1 MQMLS
6 VVDPRFI
13 LMVLLGSVAGLFVG
27 AIPGLSVSMAT
38 ALLVSITYTWEHS
51 DALAMIMGVYVV
63 GVFSGAVSAILINI
77 PGAPSS
83 VVTTLDGYPM
93 SKKGQSYKALF
104 TATIYS
110 FIGSLFG
117 LLALGLLAEPV
128 SRVAIKFTKMDYF
141 LLALFGLATVG
152 SVSTKN
158 YAKGLISVMIGLVI
172 SMIGLD
178 PLMGT
183 KRLTFGIQNLAG
195 GVSTVPALVG
205 FFGFAEVLS
214 VVYNMKQE
222 QNVLAMEK
230 AKVSL
235 KEILKSWKLSL
246 YTSTIGLL
254 VGALPGAG
262 GPVASFIA
270 YNEAKRLVKKPEVPF
285 GEGAVEGIVA
295 SESSNNACIG
305 GALIPMLTLAV
316 PGDAVTAIILS
327 VFYVHGLQPGPLF
340 ITQNKES
347 FYSIVVAGIIACFA
361 LLLLGLI
368 VAPRICKV
376 ITIPKNI
383 MIPVVTSLCVIGSFA
398 CNNRLFDVGLMF
410 FFGLMGFMMRRFDY
424 PVAQFI
430 HVHITYMLCIIPIKR
445 SAVFHVKSIHQVL
458 CRRISSLRAFI
469 AHRFIACFKSACL
482 GSVAAFEN
490 QLGRIEQIVIPH
502 IQRIAAYFGQVIFIH
517 CNHSSRGFRCL
528 LPFCRLSAW
537 VMERTGCIKQRSGLQ
552 SKYGSLRRTTGITPV
567 ISMIYRQSIIR
578 NNPVALRNDKVN
590 HRIKRRRFHQIDFFR
605 FISPEQQ
612 RNVPITLG
620 KFKDVESPQETYL
633 IRK

>member
-398 CNNRLFDVGLMF
+398 CNNCLFDVGLMF

-424 PVAQFI
+424 PVAPLILAMVLGKMMDSNFRQAVSLASSSDNPFMAMFG
-430 HVHITYMLCIIPIKR
+430 HPITIVLSICTLFVLLGNIPWTKPYI
-445 SAVFHVKSIHQVL
+445 
-458 CRRISSLRAFI
+458 
-469 AHRFIACFKSACL
+469 
-482 GSVAAFEN
+482 
-490 QLGRIEQIVIPH
+490 
-502 IQRIAAYFGQVIFIH
+502 
-517 CNHSSRGFRCL
+517 
-528 LPFCRLSAW
+528 
-537 VMERTGCIKQRSGLQ
+537 
-552 SKYGSLRRTTGITPV
+552 
-567 ISMIYRQSIIR
+567 
-578 NNPVALRNDKVN
+578 DKVKG
-590 HRIKRRRFHQIDFFR
+590 IF
-605 FISPEQQ
+605 S
-612 RNVPITLG
+612 
-620 KFKDVESPQETYL
+620 
-633 IRK
+633 RKTA

>member
-1 MQMLS
+1 
-6 VVDPRFI
+6 
-13 LMVLLGSVAGLFVG
+13 
-27 AIPGLSVSMAT
+27 
-38 ALLVSITYTWEHS
+38 
-51 DALAMIMGVYVV
+51 
-63 GVFSGAVSAILINI
+63 
-77 PGAPSS
+77 
-83 VVTTLDGYPM
+83 
-93 SKKGQSYKALF
+93 
-104 TATIYS
+104 
-110 FIGSLFG
+110 
-117 LLALGLLAEPV
+117 
-128 SRVAIKFTKMDYF
+128 
-141 LLALFGLATVG
+141 
-152 SVSTKN
+152 
-158 YAKGLISVMIGLVI
+158 MIGLVI

-183 KRLTFGIQNLAG
+183 KRLTFGIQNLTG

-230 AKVSL
+230 TKVSL

-270 YNEAKRLVKKPEVPF
+270 YNEAKRLVKDPEVPF

-361 LLLLGLI
+361 LLLLGTELL
-368 VAPRICKV
+368 PRGSV
-376 ITIPKNI
+376 RSLRFRRNI

-410 FFGLMGFMMRRFDY
+410 FFGLMGFVMRRFDY
-424 PVAQFI
+424 PVAPLILAMVLGKMMDSNFRQAVSLASSSDNPFMAMFG
-430 HVHITYMLCIIPIKR
+430 HPITIVLSICTLFVLLGNIPWTKPYIDK
-445 SAVFHVKSIHQVL
+445 VKGIFSRKNGVISDKTSEKQAGSPNFDR
-458 CRRISSLRAFI
+458 RRIS
-469 AHRFIACFKSACL
+469 HRC
-482 GSVAAFEN
+482 
-490 QLGRIEQIVIPH
+490 
-502 IQRIAAYFGQVIFIH
+502 
-517 CNHSSRGFRCL
+517 
-528 LPFCRLSAW
+528 
-537 VMERTGCIKQRSGLQ
+537 ERW
-552 SKYGSLRRTTGITPV
+552 
-567 ISMIYRQSIIR
+567 
-578 NNPVALRNDKVN
+578 
-590 HRIKRRRFHQIDFFR
+590 
-605 FISPEQQ
+605 
-612 RNVPITLG
+612 
-620 KFKDVESPQETYL
+620 
-633 IRK
+633 

>member
-398 CNNRLFDVGLMF
+398 CNNRLFDVELMF

-424 PVAQFI
+424 PVAPLILAMVLGKMMDSNFRQAVSLASSSDNPFMAMFG
-430 HVHITYMLCIIPIKR
+430 HPITIVLSICTLFVLLGNIPWTKPYI
-445 SAVFHVKSIHQVL
+445 
-458 CRRISSLRAFI
+458 
-469 AHRFIACFKSACL
+469 
-482 GSVAAFEN
+482 
-490 QLGRIEQIVIPH
+490 
-502 IQRIAAYFGQVIFIH
+502 
-517 CNHSSRGFRCL
+517 
-528 LPFCRLSAW
+528 
-537 VMERTGCIKQRSGLQ
+537 
-552 SKYGSLRRTTGITPV
+552 
-567 ISMIYRQSIIR
+567 
-578 NNPVALRNDKVN
+578 DKVKG
-590 HRIKRRRFHQIDFFR
+590 IF
-605 FISPEQQ
+605 S
-612 RNVPITLG
+612 
-620 KFKDVESPQETYL
+620 
-633 IRK
+633 RKTA

>member
-383 MIPVVTSLCVIGSFA
+383 MIPVVTSLCVIGSFV

-424 PVAQFI
+424 PVAPLILAMVLGKMMDSNFRQAVSLASSSDNPFMAMFG
-430 HVHITYMLCIIPIKR
+430 HPITIVLSICTLFVLLGNIPWTKPYI
-445 SAVFHVKSIHQVL
+445 
-458 CRRISSLRAFI
+458 
-469 AHRFIACFKSACL
+469 
-482 GSVAAFEN
+482 
-490 QLGRIEQIVIPH
+490 
-502 IQRIAAYFGQVIFIH
+502 
-517 CNHSSRGFRCL
+517 
-528 LPFCRLSAW
+528 
-537 VMERTGCIKQRSGLQ
+537 
-552 SKYGSLRRTTGITPV
+552 
-567 ISMIYRQSIIR
+567 
-578 NNPVALRNDKVN
+578 DKVKG
-590 HRIKRRRFHQIDFFR
+590 IF
-605 FISPEQQ
+605 S
-612 RNVPITLG
+612 
-620 KFKDVESPQETYL
+620 
-633 IRK
+633 RKTA

>member
-205 FFGFAEVLS
+205 FFGFRRSALCCIQHEAGAECPCDG
-214 VVYNMKQE
+214 K
-222 QNVLAMEK
+222 
-230 AKVSL
+230 
-235 KEILKSWKLSL
+235 
-246 YTSTIGLL
+246 
-254 VGALPGAG
+254 
-262 GPVASFIA
+262 
-270 YNEAKRLVKKPEVPF
+270 
-285 GEGAVEGIVA
+285 GEGQPERDLKKLEAFLIYIHDR
-295 SESSNNACIG
+295 SFSRRSS
-305 GALIPMLTLAV
+305 
-316 PGDAVTAIILS
+316 
-327 VFYVHGLQPGPLF
+327 
-340 ITQNKES
+340 
-347 FYSIVVAGIIACFA
+347 
-361 LLLLGLI
+361 
-368 VAPRICKV
+368 
-376 ITIPKNI
+376 
-383 MIPVVTSLCVIGSFA
+383 GS
-398 CNNRLFDVGLMF
+398 R
-410 FFGLMGFMMRRFDY
+410 
-424 PVAQFI
+424 
-430 HVHITYMLCIIPIKR
+430 
-445 SAVFHVKSIHQVL
+445 
-458 CRRISSLRAFI
+458 
-469 AHRFIACFKSACL
+469 
-482 GSVAAFEN
+482 
-490 QLGRIEQIVIPH
+490 
-502 IQRIAAYFGQVIFIH
+502 
-517 CNHSSRGFRCL
+517 
-528 LPFCRLSAW
+528 
-537 VMERTGCIKQRSGLQ
+537 RTG
-552 SKYGSLRRTTGITPV
+552 GIL
-567 ISMIYRQSIIR
+567 YR
-578 NNPVALRNDKVN
+578 V
-590 HRIKRRRFHQIDFFR
+590 
-605 FISPEQQ
+605 
-612 RNVPITLG
+612 
-620 KFKDVESPQETYL
+620 
-633 IRK
+633 

>member
-141 LLALFGLATVG
+141 LLALFGL
-152 SVSTKN
+152 
-158 YAKGLISVMIGLVI
+158 VI

-230 AKVSL
+230 TKVSL

-424 PVAQFI
+424 PVAPLILAMVLGKMMDSNFRQAVSLASSSDNPFMAMFG
-430 HVHITYMLCIIPIKR
+430 HPITIVLSICTLFVLLGNIPWTKPYI
-445 SAVFHVKSIHQVL
+445 
-458 CRRISSLRAFI
+458 
-469 AHRFIACFKSACL
+469 
-482 GSVAAFEN
+482 
-490 QLGRIEQIVIPH
+490 
-502 IQRIAAYFGQVIFIH
+502 
-517 CNHSSRGFRCL
+517 
-528 LPFCRLSAW
+528 
-537 VMERTGCIKQRSGLQ
+537 
-552 SKYGSLRRTTGITPV
+552 
-567 ISMIYRQSIIR
+567 
-578 NNPVALRNDKVN
+578 DKVKG
-590 HRIKRRRFHQIDFFR
+590 IF
-605 FISPEQQ
+605 S
-612 RNVPITLG
+612 
-620 KFKDVESPQETYL
+620 
-633 IRK
+633 RKTA